1 MKNEILK
8 AINERLNRLKF
19 DYEQKCDG
27 FKSMT
32 DIQLYGSAYPAN
44 AINALTQMQDTRVRI
59 DELQTL
65 ITIIE
70 AMREG

>member
-32 DIQLYGSAYPAN
+32 DIQLYGSAYPTN
-44 AINALTQMQDTRVRI
+44 AINTLTAMQDTRVRI
-59 DELQTL
+59 NELQTI

-70 AMREG
+70 VIGEE